1 MARQTNLCH
10 TTLQLPFKVLEFL
23 TAFLKT
29 NQEVWKPILGTK
41 YSYKASSLFLGKD

>member
-23 TAFLKT
+23 TAFLEDQSRGLET
-29 NQEVWKPILGTK
+29 YFRN
-41 YSYKASSLFLGKD
+41 